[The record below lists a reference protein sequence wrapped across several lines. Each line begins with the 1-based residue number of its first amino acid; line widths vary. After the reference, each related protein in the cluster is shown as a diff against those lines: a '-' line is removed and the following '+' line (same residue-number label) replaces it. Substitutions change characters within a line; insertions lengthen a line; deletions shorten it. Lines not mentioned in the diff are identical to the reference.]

1 VKIGLHPALKLSD
14 LSVLNTK
21 IKFDLL
27 KKPEDVLRVSQ
38 ILDELS
44 VAFKWEKGDVV
55 LVDNKQALHS
65 RRPFIPP
72 RRVLAALFQ

>member
-1 VKIGLHPALKLSD
+1 MILDFLKPWLNIKI
-14 LSVLNTK
+14 N
-21 IKFDLL
+21 
-27 KKPEDVLRVSQ
+27 KKPEDVLSVSQ

-65 RRPFIPP
+65 RRPFVPP